1 MDQARRHSLI
11 EGLFRRKYLIS
22 FFYIAVII
30 VGLAAWLR
38 IPVELSPNIQL
49 PSVSVSFSWARTSPQ
64 VMEQEVTRRV
74 EAVATQL
81 RDVTQ
86 INSITSEGT
95 STVTIEFAKHAPID
109 FRVIELREKLVLLA
123 EEWPRSVSQPN
134 VSKRVPDELKDLQT
148 FLTYSISGDIENHD
162 LFEIAESQ
170 IQRPLLGV
178 EGLAEIELSGG
189 REPAIVLEFDKDIVE
204 NLGITPAM
212 VSATVNQRL
221 GRRTAGWVPVADS
234 RKNVYAPPQVNSI
247 EDIRSIPV
255 MIPGTNRR
263 LRLADIANVSVQD
276 RPEKSIRRINGNPA
290 LTLIFHKESGADA
303 LTLADDIRSRMDAI
317 EATLPDRVVLRLE
330 SDSTEDLRKQL
341 DDLQK
346 DALLSLLVV
355 FSVLLLFIRRLRAP
369 ILILLCIIFSLMLG
383 VLALYLMGVSLNVI
397 TLAALTISLGMLVDN
412 AIVVYEQLNIRKPES
427 RDDRIQFYSQEL
439 KRAIVPVV
447 GSTLTTIAIFIP
459 LLFSYEQ
466 LRMFLTPLGI
476 GVTVTLL
483 ASVLISLTWM
493 PYAMIWLVPSRQG
506 KVLPRR
512 VGPKWWR
519 PYRWMMVFMHWRHRL
534 RWPIY
539 VVVMLTIGIP
549 VYLIKDAPRSVVPGQ
564 PPLPPDSSFVTL
576 AKKAYISKRDMVD
589 PYIGGIGYRF
599 YRNTYFGEPF
609 RGTFRENIRVNVNTP
624 LGTPLEELNKIALS
638 FEEIAKVFGHAIDY
652 YETRVSEYS
661 GTTMVFYFKDE
672 YLYKR
677 EPYVMKGEMMYL
689 AAYTG
694 NSSISVSGFGDGYFS
709 GGGGGLS
716 NFQVQI
722 RGYSMEEIDMV
733 SADLKSRLEQNR
745 RVQNVELNRSWSS
758 NQRLWHFVLRFD
770 DTDLYLKNLSRREV
784 LASLQMDMNPEFST
798 FGHVELDG
806 RRHYLI
812 TRFRS
817 GTRYQEQFGSE
828 VRRVGQAYLKV
839 DEVALLDK
847 QEVMARIQKQDQ
859 TYTRTVSFEY
869 LGSYKNGNDFLTETL
884 ESLPVPVGI
893 TASRPT
899 YNFFNRTDTSGMS
912 LAITLLMAVFCVW
925 MVVSA
930 LLESWSASWA
940 VILAVPLS
948 ALGIMYGVM
957 EHDIAFDRG
966 AISGALLCIGV
977 VVNNSILLMH
987 RRLESKKFGINGFR
1001 AWLQVY
1007 RDKTRSVLLTS
1018 VTTIGGLM
1026 PLILFGGSEF
1036 WRNMAIVVSWGLGLS
1051 AILLLLLAGIWE
1063 RGRPRR
1069 RQDIVKDPA

>member
-1 MDQARRHSLI
+1 MHSDGTHSFV

-22 FFYIAVII
+22 FFYIAVMI
-30 VGLAAWLR
+30 VGMAAWLH

-86 INSITSEGT
+86 ISSNTSEGS
-95 STVTIEFAKHAPID
+95 STVTIEFAKQAPID

-123 EEWPRSVSQPN
+123 EDWPRSVSQPN

-148 FLTYSISGDIENHD
+148 FLTYSLSGDLENHE

-178 EGLAEIELSGG
+178 EGLAEIELSGA
-189 REPAIVLEFDKDIVE
+189 REPAIVLEFDKDMVE
-204 NLGITPAM
+204 NLGITPAT

-247 EDIRSIPV
+247 DDIRNIPV
-255 MIPGTNRR
+255 VIPGTNRQ
-263 LRLADIANVSVQD
+263 LRVADIANVSVQD

-303 LTLADDIRSRMDAI
+303 LTLADDIRSRMDVI
-317 EATLPDRVVLRLE
+317 EASIPETVALRLE

-341 DDLQK
+341 EDLKK

-355 FSVLLLFIRRLRAP
+355 FLVLLIFIRRLRAP

-383 VLALYLMGVSLNVI
+383 VLALFLMDVSLNVI

-412 AIVVYEQLNIRKPES
+412 AIVVYEQLNIRKPET
-427 RDDRIQFYSQEL
+427 RNDRIKFYSQEL
-439 KRAIVPVV
+439 KRAIVPVL
-447 GSTLTTIAIFIP
+447 GSTLTTIAIFVP
-459 LLFSYEQ
+459 LLFSYDQ

-506 KVLPRR
+506 RASQSRKVA
-512 VGPKWWR
+512 KWWR
-519 PYRWMMVFMHWRHRL
+519 PNRWTIRFMYWRHRL

-539 VVVMLTIGIP
+539 IVVMLTIGVP
-549 VYLIKDAPRSVVPGQ
+549 LYLIKDSSRTVAPGQ
-564 PPLPPDSSFVTL
+564 VLPPPDSSFVTM
-576 AKKAYISKRDMVD
+576 AKKVYISKRDLID
-589 PYIGGIGYRF
+589 PYLGGLGYQF

-609 RGTFRENIRVNVNTP
+609 KGVYRENIRVSVNTP

-638 FEEIAKVFGHAIDY
+638 FEEIAQVFGHAIDY

-661 GTTMVFYFKDE
+661 GTTIIFYFKDE

-709 GGGGGLS
+709 GGGGGLA

-722 RGYSMEEIDMV
+722 RGYSMEEFDRV
-733 SADLKSRLEQNR
+733 AADLKTRLEQNR
-745 RVQNVELNRSWSS
+745 RIQNVELNRSWAS
-758 NQRLWHFVLRFD
+758 NQRLWHYVLRFD

-784 LASLQMDMNPEFST
+784 LASLQMDMNPEYSG
-798 FGHVELDG
+798 FGHVELNG

-812 TRFRS
+812 TRYKA
-817 GTRYQEQFGSE
+817 GIRYQEQFGSD

-839 DEVALLDK
+839 DEVASLEK
-847 QEVMARIQKQDQ
+847 REVMARIQKQDQ
-859 TYTRTVSFEY
+859 TYTKTVSFEY
-869 LGSYKNGNDFLTETL
+869 LGSYKNGNDYLTETL
-884 ESLPVPVGI
+884 EALPVPVGI
-893 TASRPT
+893 TANRPT
-899 YNFFNRTDTSGMS
+899 YNFFNRTNEEGMN

-987 RRLESKKFGINGFR
+987 RRLESKKNGINGYR
-1001 AWLQVY
+1001 AWLHVY
-1007 RDKTRSVLLTS
+1007 REKTRSVLLTS

-1051 AILLLLLAGIWE
+1051 AILLLVFAGIWE
-1063 RGRPRR
+1063 RGRP
-1069 RQDIVKDPA
+1069 VHK

>member
-1 MDQARRHSLI
+1 MQSERGYSII

-30 VGLAAWLR
+30 VGVAAWTR

-49 PSVSVSFSWARTSPQ
+49 PSVTVSYSWARTSPQ
-64 VMEQEVTRRV
+64 VMEQEVTRKV
-74 EAVATQL
+74 ESVATQL

-86 INSITSEGT
+86 INSTTSEGS

-109 FRVIELREKLVLLA
+109 FRVIELREKLTLLA
-123 EEWPRSVSQPN
+123 EEWPRSVSPPN

-148 FLTYSISGDIENHD
+148 FLTYSISGDLDNHD
-162 LFEIAESQ
+162 LFDIAETQ
-170 IQRPLLGV
+170 IKRPLLGV
-178 EGLAEIELSGG
+178 AGLAEIELAGA
-189 REPAIVLEFDKDIVE
+189 REPAIVLEFDRDMVE

-221 GRRTAGWVPVADS
+221 GRRTAGWVPIADS
-234 RKNVYAPPQVNSI
+234 RRNVYAPPQVNSI
-247 EDIRSIPV
+247 DDIREIPV
-255 MIPGTNRR
+255 LIPGTNRQ
-263 LRLADIANVSVQD
+263 LRVADIANVSIQD

-290 LTLIFHKESGADA
+290 LTLIFHKESGSDA
-303 LTLADDIRSRMDAI
+303 LSLADDIRARMDVI
-317 EATLPDRVVLRLE
+317 EASLPPEVSLRLE

-341 DDLQK
+341 SDLQK
-346 DALLSLLVV
+346 DALISLIVV
-355 FSVLLLFIRRLRAP
+355 FLVLLLFIRRFRAP
-369 ILILLCIIFSLMLG
+369 VLILLCIIFSLMLG
-383 VLALYLMGVSLNVI
+383 VMALYLMDVSLNVI

-412 AIVVYEQLNIRKPES
+412 AIVVYEQLNIRRPES
-427 RDDRIQFYSQEL
+427 RAERIHFYSREL
-439 KRAIVPVV
+439 KRAIVPVL
-447 GSTLTTIAIFIP
+447 GSTLTTIAIFVP

-466 LRMFLTPLGI
+466 LRMFLMPLGI

-506 KVLPRR
+506 KSVRVRR
-512 VGPKWWR
+512 RPQWWR
-519 PYRWMMVFMHWRHRL
+519 PKRWMMVFMHWRHKF

-539 VVVMLTIGIP
+539 VIIMLTIGIP
-549 VYLIKDAPRSVVPGQ
+549 VYLIKDTPRNVVPGQ
-564 PPLPPDSSFVTL
+564 PPPPPDSSFVTM
-576 AKKAYISKRDMVD
+576 AKKAYIAKRDMID
-589 PYIGGIGYRF
+589 PYIGGLGYRF
-599 YRNTYFGEPF
+599 HRNTYFGEPF
-609 RGTFRENIRVNVNTP
+609 RGTFRENIRVNVSTP

-638 FEEIAKVFGHAIDY
+638 FEEIAKVFDYSIDY

-672 YLYKR
+672 YLYRR

-722 RGYSMEEIDMV
+722 RGYSMEEIDV
-733 SADLKSRLEQNR
+733 VAADLKQRLEQNR
-745 RVQNVELNRSWSS
+745 RVQNVELNRSWTS
-758 NQRLWHFVLRFD
+758 NQRLWHYVLKFD
-770 DTDLYLKNLSRREV
+770 DTDLYLKNLNRREV
-784 LASLQMDMNPEFST
+784 LASLQMDMNPEYSS
-798 FGHVELDG
+798 FGYVELDG

-812 TRFRS
+812 TRYLA
-817 GTRYQEQFGSE
+817 GTRYQDQFGSDF
-828 VRRVGQAYLKV
+828 RRVGQSYLKV
-839 DEVALLDK
+839 DEVATIEK

-869 LGSYKNGNDFLTETL
+869 LGSYKNGNDFLVEVL
-884 ESLPVPVGI
+884 DDLPVPVGI

-899 YNFFNRTDTSGMS
+899 YNFFNRNDGQGMS
-912 LAITLLMAVFCVW
+912 LAITLFMAVFCVW

-987 RRLESKKFGINGFR
+987 RRLEAKQQGVNGFR

-1007 RDKTRSVLLTS
+1007 RDKTRSVVLTS

-1051 AILLLLLAGIWE
+1051 ALLLILLAGIWE
-1063 RGRPRR
+1063 RGRPR
-1069 RQDIVKDPA
+1069 KS